1 MQRRVASVIEV
12 LESKNS
18 PVDWIKPSE
27 TVGTLSHRLAQGR
40 IGVMVVSED
49 GEGVAGIV
57 SERDV
62 AYGLSRH
69 TSELHRLPV
78 EQLMTKKVITC
89 RASDSVIDVAKIMR
103 ERRIRH
109 LPVTENG
116 KLIGVIGMR
125 DIMMQRLEQ
134 MERTSKLVGGV
145 VTAED

>member
-1 MQRRVASVIEV
+1 MRSRVARVSEV
-12 LESKNS
+12 LESKSS
-18 PVDWIKPSE
+18 PIDWIKPSE
-27 TVGTLSHRLAQGR
+27 TVGTLSQRLAQGR

-49 GEGVAGIV
+49 GKSVAGII

-69 TSELHRLPV
+69 AGDLHRLPI

-89 RASDSVIDVAKIMR
+89 SGTDSVIDVAKIMR

-109 LPVTENG
+109 LPVTDNG
-116 KLIGVIGMR
+116 RLIGVIGMR

-134 MERTSKLVGGV
+134 MERTTKLVGGV